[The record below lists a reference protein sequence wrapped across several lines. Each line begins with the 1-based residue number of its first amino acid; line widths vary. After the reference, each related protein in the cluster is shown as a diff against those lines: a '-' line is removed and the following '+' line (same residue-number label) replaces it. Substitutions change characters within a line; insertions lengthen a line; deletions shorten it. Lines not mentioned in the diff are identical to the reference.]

1 MRLVC
6 LPDIAALFGG
16 ARATDASPS
25 NLTPQKPL
33 VSLLGEAVRRDG
45 RPEEIPAKAL
55 ELGAVLGADG
65 GVGVKVET
73 TEVGR

>member
-1 MRLVC
+1 
-6 LPDIAALFGG
+6 
-16 ARATDASPS
+16 
-25 NLTPQKPL
+25 